1 MPATRFILD
10 VRDKKKLTETLVQQ
24 LDPELGITVE
34 HAYNT
39 WWHNLRN
46 RGGMRLTSKGHETF
60 TRLLKIKH
68 YNFNLEPFDLNSKLI
83 IAMDRR
89 LQQPYYIVTKK
100 MMPIQIIFFGS
111 KEAMMANLYGD
122 IKKFI
127 DNYKQ

>member
-1 MPATRFILD
+1 M
-10 VRDKKKLTETLVQQ
+10 RDKKKLTATLVTQ
-24 LDPELGITVE
+24 LDPESGITAE
-34 HAYNT
+34 RAYGL

-46 RGGMRLTSKGHETF
+46 QGGMRLTKAGYLTF
-60 TRLLKIKH
+60 LNLLKLEH

-100 MMPIQIIFFGS
+100 MMPIQIVFFGS

-122 IKKFI
+122 IRKFI
-127 DNYKQ
+127 DNYQV

>member
-1 MPATRFILD
+1 
-10 VRDKKKLTETLVQQ
+10 VRDKKKLTETLVAQ
-24 LDPELGITVE
+24 LIPEFDITVE

-46 RGGMRLTSKGHETF
+46 SGGMRLTAAGLDAF
-60 TRLLKIKH
+60 TNLLKLEH
-68 YNFNLEPFDLNSKLI
+68 YDYRIDPFDLNSKII

-100 MMPIQIIFFGS
+100 MMPVQIIFFGS

-122 IKKFI
+122 IRKFI
-127 DNYKQ
+127 DNYRV

>member
-1 MPATRFILD
+1 MPAIKYILD
-10 VRDKKKLTETLVQQ
+10 VRDKRKLTETLVKQ

-34 HAYNT
+34 TALSL
-39 WWHNLRN
+39 WWYNLRAG
-46 RGGMRLTSKGHETF
+46 GGMRLTQAGYETF
-60 TRLLKIKH
+60 TRLLKLEH
-68 YNFNLEPFDLNSKLI
+68 YDYNLKPFDLNSKII

-100 MMPIQIIFFGS
+100 MMPMQIVFFGS

-127 DNYKQ
+127 DNYKI